1 MRLLSIAGKSR
12 LDAEFKAAICRG
24 AFSGASLLVSQGRA
38 PIFERTWGSVESDG
52 AALTPSTRFDL
63 ASLTKP
69 LVTAP
74 LCMAAIQRGLLG
86 IDDPISRFFPGS
98 VPGDKEGI
106 TVRSL
111 LSHSSGFPAYE
122 PFYLEL
128 VKLPPEA
135 RRNALASMIL
145 QTALDTPPGKT
156 SNYSDPGFMLLGL
169 ILERQ
174 MGARLDSLA
183 RDFLFDRLGIDELH
197 FCPTPAVPRSGPLR
211 GQALSPPSPDQDH
224 FGGRLS
230 VPGYAATQLCPWRK
244 RLLFGEVD
252 DENAWTLNGVA
263 GHAGLFGTARGVFK
277 LLCFLWNIYEGDAA
291 DASPPAC
298 GPVPHPAA
306 AADGGAVPKIS
317 RLREARRSHR
327 PLWPRDLV
335 RLFWTRTEVAEGLS
349 DWCLGYDTPSRKG
362 YSSAG
367 RHFSRNTIG
376 HLGFTGVSFWLD
388 LEKRVLV
395 ILLTNRVHPTRQ
407 NDEIRRLRPVFH
419 DIIMEA
425 LGYGN

>member
-1 MRLLSIAGKSR
+1 MNACSEYSKLRLPADSGRR
-12 LDAEFKAAICRG
+12 LDSEFKEAIRRG
-24 AFSGASLLVSQGRA
+24 AFSGASLLISGGWA
-38 PIFERTWGSVESDG
+38 PDFERAWGTVESG
-52 AALTPSTRFDL
+52 GVAVIQSTRFDL

-74 LCMAAIQRGLLG
+74 LCIAALERGLLNL
-86 IDDPISRFFPGS
+86 DDPLSRFFPGS

-106 TVRSL
+106 TVKSL
-111 LSHSSGFPAYE
+111 LSHSSGLPAYE

-128 VKLPPEA
+128 IKLPPKA
-135 RRNALASMIL
+135 RPNALASMIL
-145 QTALDTPPGKT
+145 KTPLDTPPGKT
-156 SNYSDPGFMLLGL
+156 ADYSDLGFMLLGL

-174 MGARLDSLA
+174 MGCRLDRLA
-183 RDFLFDRLGIDELH
+183 QDFLFARLGIDELH
-197 FCPTPAVPRSGPLR
+197 FCPIDERRTGN
-211 GQALSPPSPDQDH
+211 
-224 FGGRLS
+224 GGRKTEDRGRNRDFRS
-230 VPGYAATQLCPWRK
+230 TYSDSRYAATQICPWRK

-252 DENAWTLNGVA
+252 DENAWTLNGVS
-263 GHAGLFGTARGVFK
+263 GHAGLFGTARGVFR
-277 LLCFLWNIYEGDAA
+277 LLSFLWNIYEGSLTD
-291 DASPPAC
+291 
-298 GPVPHPAA
+298 
-306 AADGGAVPKIS
+306 
-317 RLREARRSHR
+317 

-335 RLFWTRTEVAEGLS
+335 RLFWTRTAVAQGLS

-367 RHFSRNTIG
+367 RYFSRNTIG

-407 NDEIRRLRPVFH
+407 NDEIRQLRPVLH

-425 LGYGN
+425 LTYGN